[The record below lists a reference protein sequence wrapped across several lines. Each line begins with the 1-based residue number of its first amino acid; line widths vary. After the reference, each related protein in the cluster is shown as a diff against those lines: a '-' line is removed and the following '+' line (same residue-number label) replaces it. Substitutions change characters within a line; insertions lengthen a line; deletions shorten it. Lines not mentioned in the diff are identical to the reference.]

1 MWTSG
6 ACVVCARGSTY
17 MEYVD
22 TEGLGTGVWRCG
34 LFAVLRGVCKTST
47 HKVDV
52 RTPTVCAAS
61 STTSRVP
68 LPAGGAVEGWDPLAL
83 PQGILYCAQVLN
95 ELPACS
101 GPAAW
106 EFLATHVAME
116 KHHKTKRDPNAGA
129 RGGSWDVAAAMWC
142 LSHNPLIACN
152 LSLRNCTQPAFR
164 GKILS
169 GNTRKLR
176 EGVED
181 VECRAL

>member
-1 MWTSG
+1 M
-6 ACVVCARGSTY
+6 VCARGSTY

-22 TEGLGTGVWRCG
+22 TEGLGTGVWRYG

-52 RTPTVCAAS
+52 THSNGAAS

-83 PQGILYCAQVLN
+83 RPHREVLYCAQVLN

-116 KHHKTKRDPNAGA
+116 KHHNTKRDPYAGA
-129 RGGSWDVAAAMWC
+129 RGGFVAAAMWC
-142 LSHNPLIACN
+142 LSHNPLIACM
-152 LSLRNCTQPAFR
+152 
-164 GKILS
+164 
-169 GNTRKLR
+169 
-176 EGVED
+176 
-181 VECRAL
+181 

>member
-1 MWTSG
+1 MAASRPNCGSLRGDPRAHAESPLRRDWPEALSLYLCVWTSG

-22 TEGLGTGVWRCG
+22 TEGLGTGVWRYG

-52 RTPTVCAAS
+52 THSNGAAS

-83 PQGILYCAQVLN
+83 PDHREVLYCAQVLN

-116 KHHKTKRDPNAGA
+116 KHHNTKRDPYAGA
-129 RGGSWDVAAAMWC
+129 RGGFVAAAMWC
-142 LSHNPLIACN
+142 LSHNPLIACM
-152 LSLRNCTQPAFR
+152 
-164 GKILS
+164 
-169 GNTRKLR
+169 
-176 EGVED
+176 
-181 VECRAL
+181 